1 MRITTKVL
9 YKSVQHITFS
19 RSARVVLR
27 MIIMIIWRMLII
39 NITRVTCV
47 YISKDLCGAKFIR
60 KVWFLFQVAVISSA
74 ALTIVFLSGS
84 QTELDVMKITS
95 TNTLVDSWWK
105 DINCSMPFVD
115 PSLEK
120 YICNKYSGC
129 LDFFPLPSVDKNVW
143 QFFFGSSEDYT
154 ICILGDHR

>member
-1 MRITTKVL
+1 MFILAKICVL
-9 YKSVQHITFS
+9 LNLSENCDFYFK
-19 RSARVVLR
+19 
-27 MIIMIIWRMLII
+27 
-39 NITRVTCV
+39 
-47 YISKDLCGAKFIR
+47 YI
-60 KVWFLFQVAVISSA
+60 AVISSA

-129 LDFFPLPSVDKNVW
+129 LDFFPLPSVDKNV
-143 QFFFGSSEDYT
+143 
-154 ICILGDHR
+154 